1 VAAILL
7 LEISEENLEWAAEV
21 CVRAAQTPE
30 VLQSFFTRA
39 EKLMHHPVLYA
50 TKGLGALFAVAGDDE
65 DINPL
70 QSLLT
75 ELCANPYEEIAV
87 AAFGALFS
95 AWPRYPEVAWGAMQL
110 AAAIALYELQYVLE
124 GNAGERRYRQI
135 GRTVNEELQRLQ
147 ERVPVVGPLPSSPEP
162 WVPITGDGP
171 VQARRRYG
179 RTVNSKWRVNPVQVD
194 PSFLEK
200 VMQVIPLEATL
211 TDLGHAPLFLDWCEG
226 LAKWTV
232 KRIAPAWAKNRRDID
247 DNYAFNNFEWCHHLY
262 QFLARVSLK
271 LSVEE
276 GTRRF
281 LEPAMSV
288 NDETFANLI
297 VSFTGHLIGQVM
309 DSSEIPKSAL
319 PLLAV
324 VTQRILACRDWPHA
338 GHADQDFVAI
348 VRHLFFADIGYA
360 GGAVRFANRNWTE
373 VGVVIPVFEP
383 ILRAHGSVTF
393 VAHAWMNVCESS
405 FEHYPVQHF
414 VDNLEYLLI
423 GEGTPP
429 GWRNTQLPGRLSGL
443 IQRFA
448 ERQQPMPLVMAQKLL
463 RALDRL
469 VDMGD
474 RRAAAV
480 QLSEVFRSVRIA
492 I

>member
-1 VAAILL
+1 
-7 LEISEENLEWAAEV
+7 
-21 CVRAAQTPE
+21 
-30 VLQSFFTRA
+30 
-39 EKLMHHPVLYA
+39 
-50 TKGLGALFAVAGDDE
+50 
-65 DINPL
+65 
-70 QSLLT
+70 
-75 ELCANPYEEIAV
+75 
-87 AAFGALFS
+87 
-95 AWPRYPEVAWGAMQL
+95 
-110 AAAIALYELQYVLE
+110 
-124 GNAGERRYRQI
+124 
-135 GRTVNEELQRLQ
+135 
-147 ERVPVVGPLPSSPEP
+147 
-162 WVPITGDGP
+162 
-171 VQARRRYG
+171 
-179 RTVNSKWRVNPVQVD
+179 
-194 PSFLEK
+194 
-200 VMQVIPLEATL
+200 
-211 TDLGHAPLFLDWCEG
+211 
-226 LAKWTV
+226 
-232 KRIAPAWAKNRRDID
+232 
-247 DNYAFNNFEWCHHLY
+247 
-262 QFLARVSLK
+262 
-271 LSVEE
+271 
-276 GTRRF
+276 
-281 LEPAMSV
+281 
-288 NDETFANLI
+288 
-297 VSFTGHLIGQVM
+297 M

-338 GHADQDFVAI
+338 GNADQDFVAI